1 MPDTGPQ
8 GIAAWAAGLRPR
20 NRLILCALLGAL
32 AGLGQAPWGLWP
44 LTVVALA
51 MLFALFARAATWRR
65 ALWLGWAAGTGYFML
80 SLNWIVE
87 PFLVDVARHGWMAP
101 FALVGLSAGLG
112 LFWAAGFALARA
124 ASGGAGG
131 RAGGGPGRAA
141 GGGAV
146 AWVAALVL
154 VEAGRTYLFTGFPWA
169 QTGHVLIDTGWLF
182 WASWG
187 GALMLTAITL
197 SAAAALWGALT
208 GPRLPALIALAIIA
222 ALHGA
227 GAALTPA
234 PVVPSEAPVIRLVQP
249 NAAQHLKWHPDH
261 TRTFFER
268 QIAFTS
274 EPARQ
279 PAQQPAQQ
287 TAQTA
292 PTSRPDL
299 IVWPETA
306 IPVLLDRAQPA
317 FDAISS
323 AAGGTPVILGVQRTQ
338 GLRYFNS
345 LVMLD
350 TSGKVAALYDKHHL
364 VPFGEYIPFGD
375 FFGRFGITAFSA
387 QAGNGYSSG
396 PGAQVIGLGDLGLA
410 LPLICYEG
418 VFPQDVRAAPTR
430 PDMLL
435 LITNDAW
442 FGTRSGPYQH
452 LAQARLRSA
461 EQGLPM
467 IRVANTGVSAM
478 IDAAGR
484 VTAAIPLGQAGWL
497 DAPLPPPLPPTMYA
511 RIGDGPAVALALL
524 LLALSFQRN
533 RSARRPD
540 SD

>member
-1 MPDTGPQ
+1 MRVSPLQ
-8 GIAAWAAGLRPR
+8 AIAARAAGLRARHRAP
-20 NRLILCALLGAL
+20 LCALIGAL
-32 AGLGQAPWGLWP
+32 VGLGQAPWGLWP
-44 LTVVALA
+44 LTLA
-51 MLFALFARAATWRR
+51 GLAVLFALLSATPTWRR
-65 ALWLGWAAGTGYFML
+65 AAFLGWAAGTGYFML

-101 FALVGLSAGLG
+101 FALLGLSAGLA
-112 LFWAAGFALARA
+112 LFWAAGFALARV
-124 ASGGAGG
+124 
-131 RAGGGPGRAA
+131 A
-141 GGGAV
+141 GGGAL
-146 AWVAALVL
+146 AWVAALTL
-154 VEAGRTYLFTGFPWA
+154 SEAARTYLFTGFPWA
-169 QTGHVLIDTGWLF
+169 QTGHALIDTAWLY

-187 GALMLTAITL
+187 GALLL
-197 SAAAALWGALT
+197 SAIVLTMAAALWRVAT
-208 GPRLPALIALAIIA
+208 GPRPLALTALTLIA

-227 GAALTPA
+227 GAALTPGAQPA
-234 PVVPSEAPVIRLVQP
+234 PDAPLVRLVQP

-261 TRTFFER
+261 TRTFFQR

-274 EPARQ
+274 
-279 PAQQPAQQ
+279 
-287 TAQTA
+287 A
-292 PTSRPDL
+292 PPDGQGAARPDL

-306 IPVLLDRAQPA
+306 IPVLLDRAGPA
-317 FDAISS
+317 FDAITA
-323 AAGGTPVILGVQRTQ
+323 AAGGTPVVLGLQRSDQ
-338 GLRYFNS
+338 LRYYNS

-350 TSGKVAALYDKHHL
+350 ASGQVAALYDKHHL

-375 FFGRFGITAFSA
+375 LAARIGIIAFSA
-387 QAGNGYSSG
+387 QAGHGYSPG

-418 VFPQDVRAAPTR
+418 VFPQDVRAAPAR

-484 VTAAIPLGQAGWL
+484 VTAQIPLGQAGWL
-497 DAPLPPPLPPTMYA
+497 DAPLPPPLPPTIYA
-511 RIGDGPAVALALL
+511 RTGDSPAIGVALL
-524 LLALSFQRN
+524 LLALSFLRN
-533 RSARRPD
+533 RSTARSD